1 MEGFVQNRFLFISRL
16 FLVNGLFSVDRLV
29 KFRRYIVPK
38 PSTIQPKMLI
48 LVISESMTDEMDF
61 KGVISVS
68 DLGGIVLSYTKFSH
82 CLNKFIQPP
91 LKELDVLIK
100 QCP

>member
-1 MEGFVQNRFLFISRL
+1 
-16 FLVNGLFSVDRLV
+16 
-29 KFRRYIVPK
+29 
-38 PSTIQPKMLI
+38 
-48 LVISESMTDEMDF
+48 MTDEMDF

-91 LKELDVLIK
+91 LKELDIPLVLGT
-100 QCP
+100 QYDVNEVRD